1 MVNYVYQPQTLGDQL
16 AIYIKPFLPPTHHLK
31 KMNLVMIYH
40 HDILI
45 GINVYQPLK
54 LIPNLKTGVIR
65 QLSMHQ
71 IDTLNQYFLKQ
82 NLAYVLPPFHSGFNI
97 GEITAIEAHPDADAL
112 WICQVNLGQEPIQM
126 VTNSSKVKANHRVVV
141 ALPGAMLNDG
151 QMIEEGLMM
160 KEKSQGMFCSQ
171 KTLGIFPET
180 QVGVFI
186 LPENAQIGK
195 DFYGQ

>member
-54 LIPNLKTGVIR
+54 LLPNLKTGMIR

-71 IDTLNQYFLKQ
+71 IDTLNQHFLKQ

-112 WICQVNLGQEPIQM
+112 WICQVNLGQESIQV
-126 VTNSSKVKANHRVVV
+126 VTNSSKVKVNHRVVV
-141 ALPGAMLNDG
+141 ALPGALLSDG
-151 QMIEEGLMM
+151 QVIEEGLMM

-171 KTLGIFPET
+171 KTLGIFLET